1 MDESSESFRLE
12 GWGYVISLLNN
23 LMGNFPIEDIFYDE
37 KMQKLKF
44 FDMCQEIQ
52 RGAGILKL
60 FKFIYFGTGY
70 LSLTKKK
77 KLNRL
82 QVLSRDSVTVS
93 VEAVVYYRVSNPTMA
108 VSNNHHI
115 TSVLKLCKDARMRYI
130 NKPEMDLFNE
140 PS

>member
-1 MDESSESFRLE
+1 MKRCKK
-12 GWGYVISLLNN
+12 LNF
-23 LMGNFPIEDIFYDE
+23 LTSAMKSRG
-37 KMQKLKF
+37 
-44 FDMCQEIQ
+44 
-52 RGAGILKL
+52 GAGILKL

-77 KLNRL
+77 ELNRL